1 MMMMMISMIMTIIF
15 QAVTTIMLLF
25 LEQVP
30 QVNNGSRVYL
40 PGLLGMNNY
49 ASKKTLFKMRR
60 IAQEQENTDETILF
74 LRKWRRLSGQVSKK
88 KHKNKTK
95 NKGKLYDHWIQQFE
109 TNYH

>member
-1 MMMMMISMIMTIIF
+1 MVMMMMIIIMIMTIIF

-40 PGLLGMNNY
+40 PGLLEMNNY

-60 IAQEQENTDETILF
+60 IAQEQENTDETVFF
-74 LRKWRRLSGQVSKK
+74 LRKNGRNFELATFDALWSPQNCKSVGFLVLS
-88 KHKNKTK
+88 
-95 NKGKLYDHWIQQFE
+95 
-109 TNYH
+109 